1 MDFIFAQ
8 DDPHRPDLRFVEVED
23 GHGRAIKVGSW
34 STREDGLLVLTIP
47 ELDQAK
53 EATP

>member
-1 MDFIFAQ
+1 VDFVFAQ
-8 DDPHRPDLRFVEVED
+8 DNPLVPDLRFVEVED
-23 GHGRAIKVGSW
+23 RHGRSITIGTW

-47 ELDQAK
+47 ELDHAK